1 MVSDHVL
8 SKAELTRR
16 LTENQPAPPAPETAP
31 PPDLPLAGSAW
42 LAIMALLDTL
52 LLGPMLVP
60 LGLRLLG
67 LLLLGWWWWSDGRSP
82 RWLAGV
88 WLGVTVAG
96 QVLATYF
103 WAEAGV
109 GGTALAGGTLAG
121 FLLLPLAAPL
131 LRDLTRA
138 PDPAPVP
145 AGSAVGGV
153 PLPVL
158 RLAADSLHS
167 RLQTMAQELDSLNGG
182 PVSPAQAIQLR
193 LLRNE
198 VAGMQAL
205 VRQRLGGDA
214 APEMAGANAA
224 MTRPA
229 TAPAIPATTPRLP
242 VVTPNGLSAMVVDD
256 DPVGRTLTRL
266 LLEQAGYWVEET
278 DDAKM
283 ALEMAL
289 MEGPDV
295 ALVAARIGR
304 HSGLALSWCIRRG
317 GGPKVVLL
325 RGRADRITERQRKRA
340 GLAAILGKPVTPDTL
355 AATLGPL
362 LAPVQ
367 ADRPRPPEPAAATA
381 IPASPMLPPAPPP
394 PPPPDTTEILP
405 VLDLRVLEEHRSILG
420 SDRVG
425 QIIDSFGRNAPVTL
439 ASVAEA
445 MAIGDVAGVGRAAHK
460 LASGALTVGLSV
472 LAKLAKE
479 ADTAAKRGDTE
490 TALAAA
496 AQLPA
501 AFAAGQA
508 ALAGY
513 RRDRLSGVAG
523 QGSAL

>member
-1 MVSDHVL
+1 MMSDHVL
-8 SKAELTRR
+8 SKAELNSDPA
-16 LTENQPAPPAPETAP
+16 ENGPAQTMPDTAP
-31 PPDLPLAGSAW
+31 PPDLPLAGGAW
-42 LAIMALLDTL
+42 LAIMALLDAL
-52 LLGPMLVP
+52 LLGPAAMP
-60 LGLRLLG
+60 LGLRLAGLG
-67 LLLLGWWWWSDGRSP
+67 LLGWWWWRDGRSP
-82 RWLAGV
+82 RWLAGT
-88 WLGVTVAG
+88 WLSVTVAG

-109 GGTALAGGTLAG
+109 GATALAGGTLAG

-131 LRDLTRA
+131 LRDLTRL
-138 PDPAPVP
+138 PPPTLP
-145 AGSAVGGV
+145 SAGPPSGGV

-158 RLAADSLHS
+158 RLAADSLNT
-167 RLQTMAQELDSLNGG
+167 RLQTMAQELDGLNAG

-205 VRQRLGGDA
+205 VRQRLGGTAGTEASAMVSAAARPMAPPPIPAA
-214 APEMAGANAA
+214 AP
-224 MTRPA
+224 RIP
-229 TAPAIPATTPRLP
+229 TA
-242 VVTPNGLSAMVVDD
+242 TPNGLSAMVVDD

-304 HSGLALSWCIRRG
+304 HSGLALAWCIRRG
-317 GGPKVVLL
+317 GGPAVVLL
-325 RGRADRITERQRKRA
+325 RGRADRVTERQRQRA

-355 AATLGPL
+355 ATTLAPL
-362 LAPVQ
+362 LAGRQRPVE
-367 ADRPRPPEPAAATA
+367 PPAAAAAA
-381 IPASPMLPPAPPP
+381 IPARAPEPSPPT
-394 PPPPDTTEILP
+394 DIVP
-405 VLDLRVLEEHRSILG
+405 VLDLRVLEEHLSILG
-420 SDRVG
+420 TDRVG

-439 ASVAEA
+439 ASVTEA
-445 MAIGDVAGVGRAAHK
+445 LAAGDVPGVGRAAHK

-479 ADTAAKRGDTE
+479 ADTAAKQGKDQA
-490 TALAAA
+490 ALAAA

-513 RRDRLSGVAG
+513 RRDRLSGKTLP
-523 QGSAL
+523 GSPL

>member
-8 SKAELTRR
+8 SKAELNRAPA
-16 LTENQPAPPAPETAP
+16 ENDAAAPPPDTAP
-31 PPDLPLAGSAW
+31 PPDLPLAGGAW
-42 LAIMALLDTL
+42 LAIMGLLDTL
-52 LLGPMLVP
+52 LLGPLPLP

-67 LLLLGWWWWSDGRSP
+67 LALLVWWWWRDRRSP
-82 RWLAGV
+82 RWLSGA

-109 GGTALAGGTLAG
+109 GATALAGGTLAG

-131 LRDLTRA
+131 LRDLTRVPA
-138 PDPAPVP
+138 AAPVSTG
-145 AGSAVGGV
+145 AAAGGV

-158 RLAADSLHS
+158 RLAADSLNT
-167 RLQTMAQELDSLNGG
+167 RLQTMAQELDGLNAG

-198 VAGMQAL
+198 VTGMQAL
-205 VRQRLGGDA
+205 VRQRLGGT
-214 APEMAGANAA
+214 AGAEV
-224 MTRPA
+224 P
-229 TAPAIPATTPRLP
+229 TAGPAIRPVTPPPVPAMAPRAP
-242 VVTPNGLSAMVVDD
+242 TVTPNGMSAMVVDD
-256 DPVGRTLTRL
+256 DPVGRTLSRL

-289 MEGPDV
+289 TEGPDV

-304 HSGLALSWCIRRG
+304 HSGLALAWCIRRG
-317 GGPKVVLL
+317 GGPAVVLL
-325 RGRADRITERQRKRA
+325 RGRADRVTERQRQRA
-340 GLAAILGKPVTPDTL
+340 GLAAILGKPVTPDML
-355 AATLGPL
+355 AATLAPL
-362 LAPVQ
+362 LAPLLAGRQ
-367 ADRPRPPEPAAATA
+367 RTA
-381 IPASPMLPPAPPP
+381 SPPP
-394 PPPPDTTEILP
+394 PAVQPVPAPAVAPVAAPSAPDILP
-405 VLDLRVLEEHRSILG
+405 VLDLRVLEEHLSILG
-420 SDRVG
+420 ADRVG
-425 QIIDSFGRNAPVTL
+425 QIVDSFGRNAPVTL

-445 MAIGDVAGVGRAAHK
+445 LAQRDVAGVGRAAHK

-472 LAKLAKE
+472 LAVLAKE
-479 ADTAAKRGDTE
+479 ADTAAKRGDGDA
-490 TALAAA
+490 ALAAA

-513 RRDRLSGVAG
+513 RRDRLSGPAG
-523 QGSAL
+523 PSSLL

>member
-8 SKAELTRR
+8 SKAELNRPTA
-16 LTENQPAPPAPETAP
+16 ENVPAPPPDTAP
-31 PPDLPLAGSAW
+31 PPDLPLAGGAW
-42 LAIMALLDTL
+42 LVIMGLLDTL
-52 LLGPMLVP
+52 LLGPLPLP

-67 LLLLGWWWWSDGRSP
+67 LVMLGGWWWWDGRSP
-82 RWLAGV
+82 RWLAGA

-109 GGTALAGGTLAG
+109 GATALAGGTLAG

-131 LRDLTRA
+131 LRDLTRVSA
-138 PDPAPVP
+138 PPSI
-145 AGSAVGGV
+145 AGAVAGGV

-158 RLAADSLHS
+158 RLAADSLNT
-167 RLQTMAQELDSLNGG
+167 RLQTMAQELDGLNAGT
-182 PVSPAQAIQLR
+182 VSPAQAIQLR

-205 VRQRLGGDA
+205 VRQRLGG
-214 APEMAGANAA
+214 MAGPDGPAA
-224 MTRPA
+224 LSAHRSVTPPPVPA
-229 TAPAIPATTPRLP
+229 MAPRAPT
-242 VVTPNGLSAMVVDD
+242 VTPNGLSAMVVDD

-266 LLEQAGYWVEET
+266 LLEQAGYVVEET

-304 HSGLALSWCIRRG
+304 HRGLALAWCIRRG
-317 GGPKVVLL
+317 GGPAVVLL
-325 RGRADRITERQRKRA
+325 RGRADRVTERQRQRA

-355 AATLGPL
+355 AATLAPL
-362 LAPVQ
+362 LAPLLAGRQPAVQ
-367 ADRPRPPEPAAATA
+367 GPAAVKPVSVPVSA
-381 IPASPMLPPAPPP
+381 PVPAPG
-394 PPPPDTTEILP
+394 PDILP
-405 VLDLRVLEEHRSILG
+405 VLDLRVLEEHLSILG
-420 SDRVG
+420 ADRVG

-439 ASVAEA
+439 AAVAEA
-445 MAIGDVAGVGRAAHK
+445 LTAGDVTAVGRAAHK
-460 LASGALTVGLSV
+460 LASGALTVGLPV
-472 LAKLAKE
+472 LATLAKA
-479 ADTAAKRGDTE
+479 ADTAAKRGEGE

-513 RRDRLSGVAG
+513 RRDRLSGAAG
-523 QGSAL
+523 LASAL

>member
-1 MVSDHVL
+1 MISDHVL
-8 SKAELTRR
+8 SKAELNRAP
-16 LTENQPAPPAPETAP
+16 TENDPAPMPPDTAP
-31 PPDLPLAGSAW
+31 PPDLPLAGGAW
-42 LAIMALLDTL
+42 LAIMGLLDTL
-52 LLGPMLVP
+52 LLGALPVP
-60 LGLRLLG
+60 LGLRLVG
-67 LLLLGWWWWSDGRSP
+67 LALLAWWWWRDGRSP

-103 WAEAGV
+103 WADAGV
-109 GGTALAGGTLAG
+109 GATALAGGTLAG

-131 LRDLTRA
+131 LRDLTR
-138 PDPAPVP
+138 VP
-145 AGSAVGGV
+145 PLSPPMAGSASGGV

-158 RLAADSLHS
+158 RLAADSLNT
-167 RLQTMAQELDSLNGG
+167 RLQTMAQELDGLNAG
-182 PVSPAQAIQLR
+182 PVSPAQAIQFR

-205 VRQRLGGDA
+205 VRQRLGGTTGGE
-214 APEMAGANAA
+214 APAVPSAIRPMVPPPV
-224 MTRPA
+224 PA
-229 TAPAIPATTPRLP
+229 TAPRAPA
-242 VVTPNGLSAMVVDD
+242 VTPNGISALVVDD

-266 LLEQAGYWVEET
+266 LLEQAGYQVEET

-304 HSGLALSWCIRRG
+304 HSGLALAWCIRRG
-317 GGPKVVLL
+317 GGPAVVLL
-325 RGRADRITERQRKRA
+325 RGRADRVTERQRQRA

-355 AATLGPL
+355 AATLAPL
-362 LAPVQ
+362 LAPLMAGRQRAVEP
-367 ADRPRPPEPAAATA
+367 APAAAPKPA
-381 IPASPMLPPAPPP
+381 LAPASPPVPAPV
-394 PPPPDTTEILP
+394 PDILP
-405 VLDLRVLEEHRSILG
+405 VLDLRVLEEHLSILG
-420 SDRVG
+420 TDRVG

-439 ASVAEA
+439 EAVAA
-445 MAIGDVAGVGRAAHK
+445 ALAGGDVVAVGRAAHK

-472 LAKLAKE
+472 LATLAKE
-479 ADTAAKRGDTE
+479 ADTAAKQGDGDV
-490 TALAAA
+490 ALAAA

-513 RRDRLSGVAG
+513 RRDRLSGKAG
-523 QGSAL
+523 PGSAL